1 MSIIIINQHNHI
13 KLTIH
18 LHYQT
23 LLYLHNHKEITQM
36 LQKCSYLCFYD
47 FQRNLCFF
55 INIHILLNSYFSI
68 NIHFLS
74 NLTF

>member
-36 LQKCSYLCFYD
+36 LQKGNNTNAPKMQLFM
-47 FQRNLCFF
+47 
-55 INIHILLNSYFSI
+55 
-68 NIHFLS
+68 FL
-74 NLTF
+74 